1 MSTIFFFPQY
11 MRDLHQMM
19 ERPKLVPGLGEGRL
33 LLFAHSALAC
43 DTSSRWQ
50 PQSHLDQ
57 PGEWRST

>member
-19 ERPKLVPGLGEGRL
+19 ERPKLVPGPGEGKL
-33 LLFAHSALAC
+33 LLFAHPTPAG

-50 PQSHLDQ
+50 PRSHLDR